1 MQVRSLHCSE
11 LQPLVSFV
19 GPTSTATSSSDE
31 NTMATSSPPNF
42 LGRATALIDEQDTP
56 QIAKLRRLVSDAS
69 PSTDA
74 GSYTTD
80 SSADDELLSAKLGA
94 LGASTRS
101 SASARY
107 AGYAAGGSPV
117 GGAGG
122 AATDRT
128 DLLGRLQEAARQR
141 LRLEA
146 AVEAGKSRNRRL
158 VYELDDLRD
167 QMGRTRNHDDAMS
180 ATGRG
185 TTWDRCLGL
194 EKELRSKD
202 ATLTSVRAHVGILQ
216 DKLDEERSLN
226 RNLHIAIE
234 DLKLRHKANVKVRAS
249 IVICWDGGVQLD
261 SKHNTVL
268 SALFPPVTTA
278 TNTHTHARASVPLFH
293 FPFICLNTTQNVWPC
308 FSLSLSFRIFARL
321 HRTTR
326 RHCAAV

>member
-1 MQVRSLHCSE
+1 
-11 LQPLVSFV
+11 
-19 GPTSTATSSSDE
+19 
-31 NTMATSSPPNF
+31 MATSSPPNF

-74 GSYTTD
+74 GSSTTD
-80 SSADDELLSAKLGA
+80 SSADELLLSVKLGA

-117 GGAGG
+117 GGVGG
-122 AATDRT
+122 TSTDRG

-167 QMGRTRNHDDAMS
+167 QMGRTRNHDGAMS

-216 DKLDEERSLN
+216 NKLDEERSLN

-234 DLKLRHKANVKVRAS
+234 DLKLRHKANVKVSAS
-249 IVICWDGGVQLD
+249 IVIRSGGGV
-261 SKHNTVL
+261 H
-268 SALFPPVTTA
+268 
-278 TNTHTHARASVPLFH
+278 
-293 FPFICLNTTQNVWPC
+293 
-308 FSLSLSFRIFARL
+308 
-321 HRTTR
+321 
-326 RHCAAV
+326 

>member
-1 MQVRSLHCSE
+1 
-11 LQPLVSFV
+11 
-19 GPTSTATSSSDE
+19 
-31 NTMATSSPPNF
+31 MATSSPPNF

-80 SSADDELLSAKLGA
+80 SSADDELLLSAKLGA

-101 SASARY
+101 SASSRY

-158 VYELDDLRD
+158 VYELDGLRD

-278 TNTHTHARASVPLFH
+278 TNTHTHAHASVPLFH